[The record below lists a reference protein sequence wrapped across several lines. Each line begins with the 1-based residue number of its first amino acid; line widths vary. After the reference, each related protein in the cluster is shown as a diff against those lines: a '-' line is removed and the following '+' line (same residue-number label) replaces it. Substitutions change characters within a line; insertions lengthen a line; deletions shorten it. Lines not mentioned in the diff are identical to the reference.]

1 MEQNKVRKYLVYA
14 LGEIFLVVIGI
25 LIALQINNWNE
36 ERKQEEE
43 AVKVLKDFQQSIQS
57 NLSIDFHLMPMIQL
71 DSVHYHIFNKSLEV
85 DLLDKSRMIR
95 PRDLIIDPMTTFART
110 TGYLENQN
118 VSTIL
123 ENERIFPERF
133 SRSLF
138 LVRRLNAAFQ
148 TMKSEGEE
156 MQELQ
161 QENLLYMSSKEW
173 MYNSDDESMRK
184 RIEFYHTDTF
194 FRNRLKHFNELNSR
208 ISLQY
213 DIWTKYQLLFWLEF
227 QMVVDGKEFIDLIE
241 PVKTLG
247 YKIAEVVPCNNEAIE
262 NPFHSFDYWIPIYNS
277 TSEPVEIYWRNP
289 DTGEQ
294 NIFGILQPGA
304 LTASYTRNDFP
315 FIQVGSNNT
324 CQQQYAT
331 SWTDFIVIK
340 D

>member
-1 MEQNKVRKYLVYA
+1 MRKYVWYA

-71 DSVHYHIFNKSLEV
+71 DSVHYHIFSKSLEV

-95 PRDLIIDPMTTFART
+95 PRDLIIDPMTTFARS

-161 QENLLYMSSKEW
+161 QENLLYMSSNEW
-173 MYNSDDESMRK
+173 MYSTDDESMRK

-194 FRNRLKHFNELNSR
+194 FRNRLKHFNELNSG
-208 ISLQY
+208 ISSQY

-227 QMVVDGKEFIDLIE
+227 QMVVDGKDFIDLIE
-241 PVKTLG
+241 PVESLG
-247 YKIAEVVPCNNEAIE
+247 YKKAEIVPCNNEAIE
-262 NPFHSFDYWIPIYNS
+262 NPIHSFGYWIPIYNS

-294 NIFGILQPGA
+294 NIFGIIQPGA